1 MTDVD
6 LIDGVIAREAGYVDH
21 PADRGSATK
30 YGITAKTLG
39 MWRQLGRPATRAEV
53 QALDLPEARA
63 IYRQLFIVA
72 PGFTAI
78 TTPAL
83 RALVV
88 DDGILSGPATA
99 IETLQRCL
107 GIHDDG
113 VFGPRTRAAVEAAD
127 PVTLHVR
134 VVKARVIRYA
144 QIVEADPTQAVF
156 VEGWVRRALGFL
168 DDFGRPC
175 A

>member
-1 MTDVD
+1 M
-6 LIDGVIAREAGYVDH
+6 IDDTLLDGLIAREGGYVDH

-30 YGITAKTLG
+30 YGVTARTLG

-53 QALDLPEARA
+53 QALELQEARN
-63 IYRQLFIVA
+63 IYRQIYIVG
-72 PGFTAI
+72 PGFDAI

-107 GIHDDG
+107 GIRDDG

-134 VVKARVIRYA
+134 IVKARVIRYA

-156 VEGWVRRALGFL
+156 IEGWARRALGFL
-168 DDFGRPC
+168 DDFGRPR